1 MGLSE
6 ILLTIQLGV
15 FCLGFKYIFRIDRLF
30 GLYFASLF
38 IYCIF
43 AQIGY
48 RYYPSLSDLT
58 NAYFGPEIWYP
69 ITFFIIMSFVLF
81 ILFFFFR
88 NILYAAIPFRTE
100 VILRPKIQRRN
111 LVFFLIYLLALYNI
125 LYLVNN
131 YDTLNWSVASDETE
145 LTKSLFLRLFIMI
158 FKFTTGLIVLL
169 YVYIREQ
176 SCDTNTRKEKTILI
190 LLSILFIFTSYRLGN
205 RTDLIAICLGLLT
218 YESYKSKLNLKK
230 ITAGLGLAL
239 LFVAVAFFIELNRY
253 SNVQTP
259 RFDRSLVELALLQ
272 DFYPPAHI
280 LFASFHL
287 DYINPLMALKSNIA
301 NSLAFLDVPYLQQPI
316 TEMFSPNSVTRST
329 GYAFYIFT
337 EGYLFM
343 GSLGFIYNGLV
354 LTFLLSIWR
363 KYADT
368 NNGSFNRV
376 LLALMGTMLI
386 NLSRGQSSYF
396 IRYFYSYLLPLAWIY
411 LSLVQ
416 ARLIL
421 RFKYSPIPFPSINTK

>member
-1 MGLSE
+1 
-6 ILLTIQLGV
+6 
-15 FCLGFKYIFRIDRLF
+15 
-30 GLYFASLF
+30 
-38 IYCIF
+38 
-43 AQIGY
+43 
-48 RYYPSLSDLT
+48 
-58 NAYFGPEIWYP
+58 
-69 ITFFIIMSFVLF
+69 
-81 ILFFFFR
+81 
-88 NILYAAIPFRTE
+88 
-100 VILRPKIQRRN
+100 
-111 LVFFLIYLLALYNI
+111 
-125 LYLVNN
+125 
-131 YDTLNWSVASDETE
+131 
-145 LTKSLFLRLFIMI
+145 
-158 FKFTTGLIVLL
+158 
-169 YVYIREQ
+169 
-176 SCDTNTRKEKTILI
+176 
-190 LLSILFIFTSYRLGN
+190 
-205 RTDLIAICLGLLT
+205 
-218 YESYKSKLNLKK
+218 LNLKK